1 MKIICWNVRGLGSP
15 RAVRKLRFLLK
26 QNNPQLVFLME
37 TIVNEKR
44 MEAIRRRCGFTNG
57 LEVGAVGTRGGICLA
72 WREEVQIHL
81 KSLST
86 SHIDVLVKGE
96 GAHEDWRFT
105 GFYGSPYSQNKNA
118 SWGLLK
124 ILGQEQEYPWLVSG
138 DFNEIAYSF
147 EKRGGQPREE
157 RKMAAF
163 REILQECH
171 LLDMGYSGVWYTWER
186 GNLPKTNIRERLDRG
201 VANEKWMELF
211 PTGNIH
217 HLTSTLSDHCPL
229 LISTINVSRFKIVP
243 SFKFEAWWTAEESI
257 EEEIRKAWKSSNG
270 SVLEKLENLQISLS
284 KWAKFIKKK
293 RKGMTDTITK
303 ELEDLMKKELDED
316 VMNQMIEKRIHL
328 SMEIEKEE
336 MYWEQRARANWLK
349 LGDKNTTFFH
359 KYASMRRRINTI
371 SVGDS
376 SHLLTGIQNSISS
389 DINTGLLEKFTTEEI
404 YIAVKGMG
412 SIKAPVLKNGKDVE
426 GLNLTKITLILKK
439 SNPTNL
445 VDFRP
450 ISLCIVL
457 YKIIAKAIANCL
469 QEVIGRCIDS
479 AQSAFVPGRLISDKV
494 LIAYEILHT
503 LRKKRKGKKGFMAI
517 KLDMSKAYDR
527 VEWAFLKE
535 VMIRMGFAK
544 EWVVLIM
551 RCISTVSYVVT
562 TNGRNGRV
570 FKPTRGLRQGDPL
583 SPFLFLICSE
593 GLSSLIRNATKEGL
607 IKGVRESRRGPIIS
621 HLLFADD
628 CILFGEASKS
638 SARNLKAILQEYET
652 CSGQCVNFS
661 KSMIFFSSNFEEGDK
676 GRLSAKMGIRGSN
689 NMEKY
694 LGLPN
699 IVSRKKKESFQNL
712 KDRIKQRIDNWSTH
726 FLSQGGREVFIK
738 SVLQAIPTYA
748 MTCFLLPKS
757 LCDEFDNL
765 FARFW
770 WQKGKGKK
778 GIHWC
783 QWEYM
788 CRPKEEG
795 GMGFRNMAQFNV
807 ALLAKQGWRIINN
820 QNALVTQVFKAK
832 YFSDDN
838 FLNSSL
844 GNSCSYVWKSIWAA
858 KDLLTKG
865 HCWRVG
871 TSTNISINDAWIPD
885 SVNFRLSSE
894 INSMRDVKVDEL
906 IDNKNRSWKKEL
918 ITSTFLEDDAA
929 RILRIPL
936 AQTPHEDF
944 LIWVGKRSGEFTI
957 NGLEKRD
964 LNRTGEK
971 KRWSFL
977 QESFIKINFDG
988 AYDRSKNQSGVG
1000 IVARDSEGTILFSCS
1015 EIHSNISS
1023 AFAAEA
1029 IACRKAVQMGI
1040 RKGWQLLIL
1049 EGDSLAI
1056 VKKCKSKSQDRSM
1069 VGVYIYDIQQE
1080 IYGLDSIRFQHTPRS
1095 ANGLA
1100 HIIAT
1105 ETLRKREEFYLDRGV
1120 PEYAMDQ
1127 ARHDGRRGSD

>member
-26 QNNPQLVFLME
+26 QNNPQIVFLME
-37 TIVNEKR
+37 TKVSEKR

-57 LEVGAVGTRGGICLA
+57 LEVGVVGTRSGICLA

-81 KSLST
+81 RSLSI

-96 GAHEDWRFT
+96 DAHEDWRFT

-118 SWGLLK
+118 SWDLLK
-124 ILGQEQEYPWLVSG
+124 TLGQEQEYPS
-138 DFNEIAYSF
+138 
-147 EKRGGQPREE
+147 
-157 RKMAAF
+157 
-163 REILQECH
+163 
-171 LLDMGYSGVWYTWER
+171 
-186 GNLPKTNIRERLDRG
+186 
-201 VANEKWMELF
+201 
-211 PTGNIH
+211 
-217 HLTSTLSDHCPL
+217 
-229 LISTINVSRFKIVP
+229 FKIVP
-243 SFKFEAWWTAEESI
+243 SFKFEAWWTTEESI
-257 EEEIRKAWKSSNG
+257 EEEIREAWKSPNG
-270 SVLEKLENLQISLS
+270 SVLEKLENLQISLL
-284 KWAKFIKKK
+284 KWAKSIKKQ
-293 RKGMTDTITK
+293 RKGMTERISK

-316 VMNQMIEKRIHL
+316 VMNQMIDKRIHL

-349 LGDKNTTFFH
+349 LEDKNTAFFH

-371 SVGDS
+371 SRLDSDDGRGITEELEINEMATQYFQKLFSTTGVGDP
-376 SHLLTGIQNSISS
+376 SHLLTGIQNCISS
-389 DINTGLLEKFTTEEI
+389 NINEILLKKFTIEEI

-412 SIKAPVLKNGKDVE
+412 STKAPGYDGFPTLFFQKYWDIVGEDIGNFCLEVLNNGKDVK
-426 GLNLTKITLILKK
+426 GLNVTKITLIPKK

-445 VDFRP
+445 ADFRP
-450 ISLCIVL
+450 ISLCTVL
-457 YKIIAKAIANCL
+457 YKIIAKAIANRL

-479 AQSAFVPGRLISDKV
+479 AQSAFVPGRLISDNV

-535 VMIRMGFAK
+535 VMIRMGFEK

-570 FKPTRGLRQGDPL
+570 FEPTRGLRQSDPL

-593 GLSSLIRNATKEGL
+593 GLSSLIRNATEEGL
-607 IKGVRESRRGPIIS
+607 IKGVRASRRGPIIS

-628 CILFGEASKS
+628 CILFGEATES
-638 SARNLKAILQEYET
+638 SARNLKAILKEYEA
-652 CSGQCVNFS
+652 CSGQCVNFN
-661 KSMIFFSSNFEEGDK
+661 KSMIFFSSNLKEGDK
-676 GRLSAKMGIRGSN
+676 GRLSADLGIRCSN

-699 IVSRKKKESFQNL
+699 IVGRKKKESFQNL
-712 KDRIKQRIDNWSTH
+712 KDRIKQRIDNWSSH

-778 GIHWC
+778 GIHLC
-783 QWEYM
+783 QWEFM

-807 ALLAKQGWRIINN
+807 ALLAKQG
-820 QNALVTQVFKAK
+820 
-832 YFSDDN
+832 
-838 FLNSSL
+838 L
-844 GNSCSYVWKSIWAA
+844 GNSSSYVWKSIWAA
-858 KDLLTKG
+858 KDLLIKG

-871 TSTNISINDAWIPD
+871 TGTNIFINDAWIPD
-885 SVNFRLSSE
+885 SVNFKLSSD

-906 IDNKNRSWKKEL
+906 IDNNTRSWKKEL
-918 ITSTFLEDDAA
+918 ISSTFLEDDAS

-936 AQTPHEDF
+936 AQTPHDDF
-944 LIWVGKRSGEFTI
+944 LIWGGERSGEFTVRSVYQLLQKLTENPRAYALQTIYGNFYKKIWCLNLPAKIKVTIWKISWNYLPTKVNLQHRKLVANPSCPQCGEGAETMNHLFRDCHVTREVWRTLSFQCILRNQCEDFVQWITWAIEELSLDQSRIFCCALWAIWGDRNKRIHEGKIRKGTEVANLINSYISEI

-964 LNRTGEK
+964 LNRTVEK
-971 KRWSFL
+971 KRWSSPQRFIL
-977 QESFIKINFDG
+977 IFHQPLLLKRLPAGKLFKWES
-988 AYDRSKNQSGVG
+988 
-1000 IVARDSEGTILFSCS
+1000 
-1015 EIHSNISS
+1015 
-1023 AFAAEA
+1023 
-1029 IACRKAVQMGI
+1029 
-1040 RKGWQLLIL
+1040 
-1049 EGDSLAI
+1049 
-1056 VKKCKSKSQDRSM
+1056 
-1069 VGVYIYDIQQE
+1069 
-1080 IYGLDSIRFQHTPRS
+1080 
-1095 ANGLA
+1095 
-1100 HIIAT
+1100 
-1105 ETLRKREEFYLDRGV
+1105 
-1120 PEYAMDQ
+1120 
-1127 ARHDGRRGSD
+1127 